1 MRAISPTLAGFVA
14 LAAVS
19 IQVAP
24 DPSIENWRPPRPAFS
39 FSLGDQGC
47 GAGWHQALLRDW
59 RNDWWWGPCVPNKRP
74 APSGRRL
81 DGIDARSRARLSYF
95 LGLRGGA
102 AGTFCWDGTPK
113 RRGG

>member
-24 DPSIENWRPPRPAFS
+24 DPSTENWRPLRPAFS

-47 GAGWHQALLRDW
+47 GAGWRQALLRDW
-59 RNDWWWGPCVPNKRP
+59 RDDWWWGPCVPDR
-74 APSGRRL
+74 
-81 DGIDARSRARLSYF
+81 
-95 LGLRGGA
+95 
-102 AGTFCWDGTPK
+102 
-113 RRGG
+113 